1 MPTLSQAVESKREQ
15 GTFRQCQEVARIER
29 CSIFSQTVSGPL
41 KVQTK
46 GKAGVGR
53 RSKREREE
61 RGNGWLI
68 LRRKC

>member
-1 MPTLSQAVESKREQ
+1 M
-15 GTFRQCQEVARIER
+15 ER